1 MTRDENDEVVVERDL
16 GAPIDKIWRALT
28 IPELVAEWLLPLVQD
43 VSEPDVLRL
52 DGAARGLAGAVSIR
66 IVEVEPRTRILYSW
80 FECGEPPGLVA
91 FDLEP
96 LPDGGARLRV
106 THTRH
111 ARTPPRAA
119 NTNVCTARV
128 PMARAA

>member
-1 MTRDENDEVVVERDL
+1 MTPDETDEVVVERDL
-16 GAPIDKIWRALT
+16 GAPIEKIWRALT

-43 VSEPDVLRL
+43 VSDPDVLCL
-52 DGAARGLAGAVSIR
+52 DGATRGLAGAVSIR
-66 IVEVEPRTRILYSW
+66 IVEVEPRTRILYDW
-80 FECGEPPGLVA
+80 IERGEPPGLVA

-119 NTNVCTARV
+119 NANACATHA